1 MDKHSAKISKFL
13 SLILRH
19 KPQVIGLHL
28 DANGWAQVDEL
39 IELVNQH
46 GIALSSE
53 MLDVIVGNNDKAR
66 FTFNADRTQIR
77 ANQGHSLNI
86 DLDLVAEPPPAILF
100 HGTATRFLS
109 SIRDKGLLHFIS
121 RYSDSVFIFD
131 PGQRAATRQSPAC
144 TFICRRSKRHQSWAT
159 PRQSHRFDH
168 SSGGDGSGWLPIFL
182 LPKWRLAHRASP
194 TSVHCF
200 SEQGRPRQR
209 RLSRWT

>member
-109 SIRDKGLLHFIS
+109 SIRDKGLLPGS
-121 RYSDSVFIFD
+121 RQHVHLSAEEVNAIKV
-131 PGQRAATRQSPAC
+131 GQRHGNPIVLTIQAAAMGQAGYQFFCSQNGVWLTERVPPQYIVFP
-144 TFICRRSKRHQSWAT
+144 SKAG
-159 PRQSHRFDH
+159 PV
-168 SSGGDGSGWLPIFL
+168 SGG
-182 LPKWRLAHRASP
+182 
-194 TSVHCF
+194 
-200 SEQGRPRQR
+200 
-209 RLSRWT
+209 